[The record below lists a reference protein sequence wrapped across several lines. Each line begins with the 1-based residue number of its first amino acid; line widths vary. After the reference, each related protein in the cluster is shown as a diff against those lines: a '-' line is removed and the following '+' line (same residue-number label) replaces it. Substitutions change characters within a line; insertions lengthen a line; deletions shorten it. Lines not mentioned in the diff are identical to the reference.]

1 MHIFPVL
8 FISKSSEYKLDVR
21 FDGYD
26 IERCALSVNNFLPA
40 VYHPPC
46 RLFSKLKA
54 FSKAPQE
61 EKRLA
66 YWSIV
71 RVRKYG
77 GIVEHPLGSSLP
89 KEVGFPGY
97 NKFDKHGGVWVVI
110 NQVDFGYL
118 TKKPTILYIVGLKN
132 LSQLPVYP
140 LIFPKKLR
148 KFSDLSPRQ
157 RSLTVIGL
165 RDYFYEILLTILK
178 NTQ

>member
-8 FISKSSEYKLDVR
+8 FISKNSEYKSDVR
-21 FDGYD
+21 YDGYD

-54 FSKAPQE
+54 FSKATQE

-89 KEVGFPGY
+89 REVNFPGY
-97 NKFDKHGGVWVVI
+97 NKFDNYGGVWVVI
-110 NQVDFGYL
+110 NQVDFGYF

-132 LSQLPVYP
+132 LSQLPAYP
-140 LIFPKKLR
+140 IVFPRRLR

-165 RDYFYEILLTILK
+165 RDYFYEILLTISSNK
-178 NTQ
+178 Q

>member
-8 FISKSSEYKLDVR
+8 FVSKSSEYKLDVR

-26 IERCALSVNNFLPA
+26 IERCALSVNNCLPA

-54 FSKAPQE
+54 FSKATQE

-71 RVRKYG
+71 RVRKHG

-89 KEVGFPGY
+89 REVNFPGY
-97 NKFDKHGGVWVVI
+97 NIFDNYGGVWVII
-110 NQVDFGYL
+110 NQGDFGYYS
-118 TKKPTILYIVGLKN
+118 KKPTILYIVGLKR
-132 LSQLPVYP
+132 LSQLPAYP
-140 LIFPKKLR
+140 LVFPRQFR

-165 RDYFYEILLTILK
+165 RDYFFEILLTISS
-178 NTQ
+178 NMQ